1 MLLDNL
7 VSFWVCFVVG
17 KKRGRRVVD
26 DSKSRGVGGYWER
39 KKKEMKRNGL

>member
-1 MLLDNL
+1 MLLGDL

-17 KKRGRRVVD
+17 KERRMKVVD

-39 KKKEMKRNGL
+39 KRREMRRNGL

>member
-1 MLLDNL
+1 
-7 VSFWVCFVVG
+7 VG

-39 KKKEMKRNGL
+39 KKRERKKREMKRNGL